1 MANTEN
7 VTAALDKAR
16 DANNLVAAIVVGKEA
31 DGKIAFY
38 THDVDRERMIVL
50 LERARNALV
59 NSLDK

>member
-7 VTAALDKAR
+7 VTIALDKAH
-16 DANNLVAAIVVGKEA
+16 DAGDLTAAIVIGK
-31 DGKIAFY
+31 DTNGKIAFY

-59 NSLDK
+59 RSLDN